1 MVARDQDQGTG
12 RMIDRRKLVLAGL
25 AGAMMPLAA
34 RAEAPAPRIVR
45 IPRSFLPREIDVNP
59 ELPAGQ
65 IHVDTGDTWLY
76 WTLGDAR
83 AIRYKIA
90 VGAPGRNFTG
100 LATVQ
105 RKAEWPSWVPTRSM
119 IELEPEVYGPYAGGL
134 PGGHDRNP
142 LGARALYLYQ
152 GGRDT
157 YYRIHGTPQP
167 WTMGQSFSSGCV
179 RLINEHMI
187 DLYDRVP
194 VGTPVFAG

>member
-1 MVARDQDQGTG
+1 
-12 RMIDRRKLVLAGL
+12 MIDRRKVL
-25 AGAMMPLAA
+25 LAA
-34 RAEAPAPRIVR
+34 LASAVVPMVSRAEVPAPQVLR
-45 IPRSFLPREIDVNP
+45 IPRSYLPTEIEVNS

-65 IHVDTGDTWLY
+65 IHVDTANTWLY

-90 VGAPGRNFTG
+90 VGAPGRNFLG
-100 LATVQ
+100 VATVQ

-119 IELEPEVYGPYAGGL
+119 IEAEPEVYGPFAGGL
-134 PGGHDRNP
+134 PGGHAHNP

-157 YYRIHGTPQP
+157 YFRIHGTPQP

-179 RLINEHMI
+179 RLINEHVI

-194 VGTPVFAG
+194 MGTQVFAR